1 MVMPISAPL
10 PYPSVLQWA
19 VYHGAKNVSLMGDTP
34 QGPSTLRSATVNHW
48 AVKYDNVTY
57 QYYEAVPEGRPV
69 RLERPKVN
77 MTFTHFA
84 AGPHTASPA
93 LFVPEAV
100 SSVTCTPI
108 GG

>member
-19 VYHGAKNVSLMGDTP
+19 IYHGAKNVTLMGETARGATAL
-34 QGPSTLRSATVNHW
+34 QSSTVNHW

-57 QYYEAVPEGRPV
+57 QYYESVPEGTPV
-69 RLERPKVN
+69 RLERPSMN
-77 MTFTHFA
+77 ITFIHFV
-84 AGPHTASPA
+84 AGPQTAAPG

-100 SSVTCTPI
+100 ASTSCTPI